1 MLNHKVIS
9 RLSDTDK
16 ATIIQG
22 LETYDSTNDG
32 QQLCTA
38 LSRLNVLIEASCCGM
53 SLDRRV
59 EWIRHIIRH
68 DFNPPL

>member
-16 ATIIQG
+16 AAIVKG
-22 LETYDSTNDG
+22 LEVYDNLKDG
-32 QQLCTA
+32 QQLATA
-38 LSRLNVLIEASCCGM
+38 LSRLNVLIEPSCCGM

-59 EWIRHIIRH
+59 EWTRHIIRH